1 MQFTA
6 VKASQKSQQTC
17 GRSLYCGKNREAY
30 DAFQLDLSNPS
41 RLILARNFEMRPDD
55 IVYVSTQPLTEFNT
69 IAGQLIS
76 TFTGLLD
83 TNAEN
88 RRDLITIWSKPA
100 FPFGNTGR
108 TQIRKAVPKRKS
120 SRFARTGPRKA
131 LGQH

>member
-1 MQFTA
+1 VQGGDNIIAEPLIYARQSAMITGAGTTPSLFALNAESRPSLADAIYGSKSLTKITA
-6 VKASQKSQQTC
+6 DLRQVFVL
-17 GRSLYCGKNREAY
+17 RKNRKAY

-83 TNAEN
+83 T
-88 RRDLITIWSKPA
+88 T
-100 FPFGNTGR
+100 
-108 TQIRKAVPKRKS
+108 RKIE
-120 SRFARTGPRKA
+120 GI
-131 LGQH
+131 